1 MWTQRNC
8 FGSNKTPPAMI
19 TYLQTDL
26 FAARPAGAPVT
37 APKMPAT
44 TSAPQPAPP
53 LPKITTLPSKST
65 TGDLATLVVDGKN
78 LTYHIA

>member
-1 MWTQRNC
+1 
-8 FGSNKTPPAMI
+8 MI

-26 FAARPAGAPVT
+26 FAPQPTGAPVT

-53 LPKITTLPSKST
+53 LPKGPDMPPKST
-65 TGDLATLVVDGKN
+65 TGDLATLVVDGVKN
-78 LTYHIA
+78 LTHISE